1 MPGILSVGGPTG
13 ASSHWRGG
21 GARSPQKVEI
31 FLPGRCPQIYWHRCR
46 FWPKKIP
53 KTAPSANFGRQKL
66 STWSSVMRGRGNQSK
81 SGLKEA
87 GHAMGTQRGAP
98 PPALLHRLRGVV
110 IAAGARGHVRRA
122 IAVRLLVGVQG
133 DLVGVPAVCDG
144 ESGPSVMRRRVR
156 SGGGGQTADLTGSG
170 GIETAKNPKPK
181 AAAKKNTVSR
191 QQFVLGGPFST
202 DRAPIL
208 QHSGSICGKKSL
220 SSVIIVNQNHNPQS
234 KFVDQRG
241 VPG

>member
-1 MPGILSVGGPTG
+1 MLVDPSAQILQMPGILSAGGPTG

-98 PPALLHRLRGVV
+98 TCPPPPPPRCRHRCRRSRTCPPRHCCQTAGRGPGRPGGCPRRLRRGERP
-110 IAAGARGHVRRA
+110 ISHAASCTIGGRGANSRPNRKW
-122 IAVRLLVGVQG
+122 G
-133 DLVGVPAVCDG
+133 DRN
-144 ESGPSVMRRRVR
+144 S
-156 SGGGGQTADLTGSG
+156 
-170 GIETAKNPKPK
+170 KKPK
-181 AAAKKNTVSR
+181 AKSSCEKKYGFQTTICAWRPIFDRSSTHFAA
-191 QQFVLGGPFST
+191 FG
-202 DRAPIL
+202 
-208 QHSGSICGKKSL
+208 QHL
-220 SSVIIVNQNHNPQS
+220 W
-234 KFVDQRG
+234 
-241 VPG
+241 